1 MSGIKINLFAQVLSL
16 IDRHMFNKLVSKYD
30 SDKYNKGINT
40 WTHFVAMLFMQMA
53 GATSLRDISNGL
65 RSATGNLSHLGITKP
80 PCKSSLSYINQHRTF
95 EVFRDLYFNLLERME
110 PSLRIQRQYAS
121 RLKRKIFIMDAS
133 IIPLSLSLFD
143 WARFRT
149 KKGAVKLHAV
159 LDYDTGLPCYAVLS
173 DGKTHEINTARHTV
187 FPSDS
192 VLVVDRAYVDYEW
205 LYNLDSS
212 GVFFVTRLKK
222 NADIEVVEQ
231 FLTNDRHEHIL
242 SDEDIRL
249 TGFYPSKNYPAKLRI
264 VKVYDSR
271 SGQTLILLTNQLNWT
286 ADTISQLYKA
296 RWDVEVFFK
305 HLKQLFRVKTFVGT
319 SPNAV
324 RIQMWCSMIA
334 ILLVKYLKKKADYK
348 WHLSNLITF
357 LRINL
362 FVKIDLWKW
371 VNKPIIEN
379 VNSPPVKTLFG

>member
-1 MSGIKINLFAQVLSL
+1 MSGIKLNLFAQVLTL
-16 IDRHMFNKLVSKYD
+16 IDRNVFTKLVRQYD
-30 SDKYNKGINT
+30 TDKYSKGINT

-65 RSATGNLSHLGITKP
+65 RSATGNLNHLGVKKA
-80 PCKSSLSYINQHRTF
+80 PCKSSLSYINQHRTY
-95 EVFRDLYFNLLERME
+95 EVFRDLYFNLLERLE
-110 PSLRIQRQYAS
+110 SSVYRKRLYAR

-143 WARFRT
+143 WAKFRT
-149 KKGAVKLHAV
+149 KKGALKLHAV
-159 LDYDTGLPCYAVLS
+159 LDYDTGLPGYAVLT
-173 DGKTHEINTARHTV
+173 DGKTHEINAARDIV
-187 FPSDS
+187 FPSES

-205 LYNLDSS
+205 LYNLDSN
-212 GVFFVTRLKK
+212 GVFFVTRLKS
-222 NADIEVVEQ
+222 NADIELVEQ
-231 FLTNDRHEHIL
+231 FLTNEKHEHIL

-249 TGFYPSKNYPAKLRI
+249 TGFYPSQDYPKKLRI
-264 VKVYDSR
+264 VRVYDA
-271 SGQTLILLTNQLNWT
+271 QKDHILILLTNQLSWT

-296 RWDVEVFFK
+296 RWDIEVFFK

-334 ILLVKYLKKKADYK
+334 ILLIKYLKNKAEYK

-362 FVKIDLWKW
+362 FVNIDLWKW
-371 VNKPIIEN
+371 VNKPILEKA
-379 VNSPPVKTLFG
+379 NSPPQMTLFE

>member
-1 MSGIKINLFAQVLSL
+1 MSGIKLNLFAQILTL
-16 IDRHMFNKLVSKYD
+16 IDRNVFTKLVRHYD

-65 RSATGNLSHLGITKP
+65 RSATGNLNHLGVKRAP
-80 PCKSSLSYINQHRTF
+80 SKSSLSYINKHRTY
-95 EVFRDLYFNLLERME
+95 EVFRDLYFELLERLE
-110 PSLRIQRQYAS
+110 SSVYRKRLYAR
-121 RLKRKIFIMDAS
+121 RLKRKVFIMDAS
-133 IIPLSLSLFD
+133 IIPLCLSLFD
-143 WARFRT
+143 WAKFRT

-159 LDYDTGLPCYAVLS
+159 LDYDTGLPCYAVLT
-173 DGKTHEINTARHTV
+173 DGKTHEITEARNTT
-187 FPSDS
+187 FPTGS
-192 VLVVDRAYVDYEW
+192 VLVMDRAFVDYQW

-212 GVFFVTRLKK
+212 SVFFVTRLKS
-222 NADIEVVEQ
+222 NADVEVVEQ
-231 FLTNDRHEHIL
+231 FLTNEKHEHIL

-249 TGFYPSKNYPAKLRI
+249 TGFYPSQDYPKKLRI
-264 VKVYDSR
+264 VRVYDAHND
-271 SGQTLILLTNQLNWT
+271 QMLILLTNQLSWT

-296 RWDVEVFFK
+296 RWDIEVFFK

-334 ILLVKYLKKKADYK
+334 ILLIKYLKAKAQFK
-348 WHLSNLITF
+348 WHLSNLIIF

-371 VNKPIIEN
+371 VNKPILEKA
-379 VNSPPVKTLFG
+379 NSPPQMTLFR